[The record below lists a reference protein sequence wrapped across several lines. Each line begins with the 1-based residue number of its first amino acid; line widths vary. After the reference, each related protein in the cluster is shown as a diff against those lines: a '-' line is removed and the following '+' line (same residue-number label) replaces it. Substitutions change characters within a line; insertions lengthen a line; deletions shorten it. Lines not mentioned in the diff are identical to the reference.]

1 MRRALYALGLCLV
14 LAGCGPEPRAAEK
27 AATASEPAPA
37 AGPAPTTAV
46 TADVPQPAPYVGRW
60 AATPELCADGAWMFE
75 PGRVATAG
83 EVSCDFA
90 TVTPQ
95 GAGYRV
101 GAKCLAEG
109 VAEPE
114 TFGLALAGAGAA
126 QRMTVTGGPW
136 TGPVTLMRCPE
147 ATRSSGG

>member
-1 MRRALYALGLCLV
+1 MRRVLHALGLCLV
-14 LAGCGPEPRAAEK
+14 LAACGREAAAPEPVAA
-27 AATASEPAPA
+27 APEPAPA

-46 TADVPQPAPYVGRW
+46 TADVAQPAAYVGRW
-60 AATPELCADGAWMFE
+60 AATPALCAEGAWMFE

-83 EVSCDFA
+83 EVSCDFT

-95 GAGYRV
+95 AAGYQV

-109 VAEPE
+109 TAEPQ
-114 TFGLALAGAGAA
+114 TFQLALAGAGAA

-136 TGPVTLMRCPE
+136 SGPITLMRCPDV
-147 ATRSSGG
+147 TRSSGG